1 MSGILDGKTALITA
15 AGQGIGRAAA
25 LSFAKAGA
33 AVWATDINQVA
44 LDALKAEQLGIE
56 IRILDVTDTDAV
68 NALSLEIGTLDVLF
82 NCAGYVHQG
91 SIFDCSKKDW
101 DFSFDLNVASMFQ
114 TYRAFLPGMIAAR
127 RGSIINM
134 SSIVSS
140 LKGSPNR
147 FVYATSKAAVI
158 GLTKAIAADFVSK
171 GIRCSALCPGTIETP
186 SLDDRIASQ
195 GNVDAVRASFIA
207 RQPMGRLGKP
217 EEIAAAALYLAY
229 DQSAFTTGQ
238 TLVIDGGWSI

>member
-1 MSGILDGKTALITA
+1 MSGILEGKTALITA

-68 NALSLEIGTLDVLF
+68 DGLALEIGTLDVLF

-101 DFSFDLNVASMFQ
+101 DFSFDLNVTSMFR
-114 TYRAFLPGMIAAR
+114 TCRAFLPGMIAAE
-127 RGSIINM
+127 GGGIINM

-140 LKGSPNR
+140 LKGAPNR

-171 GIRCSALCPGTIETP
+171 GIRCNALCPGTIETP

-217 EEIAAAALYLAY
+217 EEIAAAALYLAS

>member
-15 AGQGIGRAAA
+15 AGQGIGRAAV

-56 IRILDVTDTDAV
+56 IRILDVTDTV
-68 NALSLEIGTLDVLF
+68 NALALEIGTLDVLF
-82 NCAGYVHQG
+82 NCVGYVHQG

-101 DFSFDLNVASMFQ
+101 DFSFDLNVASMFR
-114 TYRAFLPGMIAAR
+114 TCRAFLPGMIAVG

-140 LKGSPNR
+140 LKGAPNR

-158 GLTKAIAADFVSK
+158 GLTKAIAADFVSS
-171 GIRCSALCPGTIETP
+171 GIRCNALCPGTIETP

-217 EEIAAAALYLAY
+217 EEIAAAALYLAS